1 MVVFA
6 LVGCSPQRDRDAKNQ
21 PISINKAQVDV
32 AYSDRALNFA
42 RPGISN
48 RFFFLTNTVPA
59 DEDAR
64 WKRVQT
70 LHDRTVQFTD
80 GREILG
86 TGKIEGVLQGGPGT
100 KEGLDIVFPSPEALE
115 DLERKL
121 GFELRHK
128 LAERCIT
135 KMARIV
141 TAARAWAHGHNE
153 VLPPDFVSMKK
164 EIGSPT
170 LLVCPLDLH
179 NLDKQVWDWSH
190 LNTNRLTYQIVSPGA
205 PANSSTQ
212 AYLRCPIHGL
222 AAYADGSVRKPDV
235 K

>member
-6 LVGCSPQRDRDAKNQ
+6 LVGCSPRQDRDTKNE
-21 PISINKAQVDV
+21 PIFIDKTQIDVVESDLFVD
-32 AYSDRALNFA
+32 FA

-48 RFFFLTNTVPA
+48 RFFFLTNTAPA

-64 WKRVQT
+64 WKRVQA

-80 GREILG
+80 GRAILG

-121 GFELRHK
+121 GFELRYK

-135 KMARIV
+135 NMTRIV
-141 TAARAWAHGHNE
+141 TAARAWAHTHNE
-153 VLPPDFVSMKK
+153 VFPSDFVSMKK

-179 NLDKQVWDWSH
+179 NLDKQVWGWSQ
-190 LNTNRLTYQIVSPGA
+190 LNTNHLTYQIVSPGA

-212 AYLRCPIHGL
+212 TYLRCPIHGL
-222 AAYADGSVRKPDV
+222 AAYTDGAVRKPDV